1 MSSHLLLMIATTLAN
16 TEDHQ
21 DLLAFVDMNEELKQE
36 SWQLLKLPIRPQTI
50 LKLPYRL
57 FPRPLPDVT
66 QLCKLSLPA
75 QPELWLVLSQLQH
88 SHSTDLLYKLTLP
101 MLDLMVHSRYFSDRY
116 RVSSTSLILS
126 IQTETTLHL
135 RRKDD
140 ERRK

>member
-1 MSSHLLLMIATTLAN
+1 MSSNLLPKLATTLAN
-16 TEDHQ
+16 IQDHQ
-21 DLLAFVDMNEELKQE
+21 DPLAFVDVSEELKQE

-88 SHSTDLLYKLTLP
+88 SHPHPTDLLYKLTLP
-101 MLDLMVHSRYFSDRY
+101 MLDLMVHSRYSSDRY
-116 RVSSTSLILS
+116 RVGSM
-126 IQTETTLHL
+126 
-135 RRKDD
+135 
-140 ERRK
+140 